1 MNAKDGPMTSSTLK
15 DLLGRRLWVTGLVL
29 AIAVGVVSAVWQTS
43 SPDPAAATV
52 EQAASTLGTE
62 LGSDA
67 PTTSP
72 IDAKADR
79 GKFHADMKAA
89 RQLKGKA
96 RVDAIK
102 KAVVDAKARKH
113 GAKVEKR
120 AERRA
125 DRRAAVFALL
135 PDELQADL
143 KKLRAMDP
151 GEERR
156 ALRADIREKALAGGY
171 GDKVQQAAEKL
182 KGRWKD

>member
-1 MNAKDGPMTSSTLK
+1 MTSSTLK
-15 DLLGRRLWVTGLVL
+15 DPLGRRLRVSGLVL
-29 AIAVGVVSAVWQTS
+29 AVAAGLGSALWLTS
-43 SPDPAAATV
+43 SPDPASATV
-52 EQAASTLGTE
+52 EQTASSLGTE
-62 LGSDA
+62 LS
-67 PTTSP
+67 PESSTTP
-72 IDAKADR
+72 RTDAKTDR
-79 GKFHADMKAA
+79 AKFHADMKAA
-89 RQLKGKA
+89 RQLKGQA

-102 KAVVDAKARKH
+102 KAVADAKARRH

-171 GDKVQQAAEKL
+171 GDKVQEAAEKL
-182 KGRWKD
+182 KGR